1 MEPVATRW
9 PLWDWAG
16 MTGLRLLLAGG
27 WLAIAAVTVWALVS
41 LGLRAAAESF
51 VGDLAHPWR
60 AQFYLDL
67 ELHLL
72 VFAAWIVWREPSRA
86 RGAAFALLTMV
97 LGALFT
103 LPYLIVAAARSGGD
117 IRALL
122 TGQDRKPAVRAP
134 PSAAQG
140 AFAATFTG
148 PALRRSLLVA
158 VLVGSMLN
166 AINQGDA
173 LLGAG
178 DVVLWKLFLTFVV
191 PFAVASYGSYAA
203 LRQQQNGPRQPLDAT
218 EKQR

>member
-1 MEPVATRW
+1 
-9 PLWDWAG
+9 
-16 MTGLRLLLAGG
+16 MTGLRLLLAAG
-27 WLAIAAVTVWALVS
+27 WLAIAAVTLWALAR
-41 LGLRAAAESF
+41 LGPFAAAETF
-51 VGDLAHPWR
+51 AGDLDHPWR

-72 VFAAWIVWREPSRA
+72 LFAAWIVWREPSRA

-103 LPYLIVAAARSGGD
+103 LPYLLVAAARSGGD
-117 IRALL
+117 VRALL
-122 TGQDRKPAVRAP
+122 TGRGAEPPVRAP
-134 PSAAQG
+134 PAAAQD

-158 VLVGSMLN
+158 VLVGSILN

-178 DVVLWKLFLTFVV
+178 DVVLWKLLLTFLV

-203 LRQQQNGPRQPLDAT
+203 LRQQQNDRGPPLDAT
-218 EKQR
+218 GEQR